1 VSGGRHRAPSSGID
15 AERALR
21 TLGSVQW
28 SPQRVATALAVLA
41 ALAVI
46 PFGGWSA
53 AADGP
58 TGPLPRLAVDEVSE
72 GGPWNVTVTGGRLLD
87 DQPPLHATDP
97 NNRWV
102 IILATVE
109 VTADASR
116 NDIVDVLRIS
126 GVEGLVDEDEPG
138 TVALV
143 SDFTQ
148 YPYLHPGLPESVL
161 FAWEQSATAPVP
173 TEVEVT
179 IFGKTLRRDSLTG
192 SQQWLDRAP
201 RAVVQVPIVDR
212 RGQ

>member
-1 VSGGRHRAPSSGID
+1 VSGGRHRAPSTGVD
-15 AERALR
+15 AGQALR
-21 TLGSVQW
+21 SLKSIHW
-28 SPQRVATALAVLA
+28 SPQRVAIALAVLA
-41 ALAVI
+41 AVAVI

-72 GGPWNVTVTGGRLLD
+72 GGPWRITVTGGRLLD
-87 DQPPLHATDP
+87 DQPPLRATDP

-116 NDIVDVLRIS
+116 GDIADALRIS
-126 GVEGLVDEDEPG
+126 GVEGLVSADAPD

-143 SDFTQ
+143 SDFTV
-148 YPYLHPGLPESVL
+148 YPSLHPGLPESVL

-173 TEVEVT
+173 TEVDVT

-201 RAVVQVPIVDR
+201 RAVVRVPIIDR